1 MTVTPHPGPSAGALP
16 AVSLPGR
23 LFTVARHCV
32 AEARPVVQLVFLT
45 RFLLGALCATIA
57 GGARPAVPDVLAGA
71 AALYLAVLATYLL
84 NGVMDIAEDR
94 ANGSRRPIARG
105 DLPAR
110 TGALV
115 VAGSAVV
122 SLLLTATVPG
132 LAAPVAVLLLL
143 GWAYSM
149 PPFTAK
155 RRTWAGAFVVTV
167 AGLAAYLAGAVAVH
181 GSLAAG
187 PLALCGVLA
196 LWMGAVGAVSKDLSD
211 VRGDALAG
219 RVTFAVVRGERA
231 ARRFVAVAAPVLG
244 AAGLAVAAL
253 GDPVVFAGA
262 VPLAAGS
269 GWVVW
274 RCLHPRP
281 DRARAPY
288 QAFMVTQYAANA
300 GLAAGLLVVGCS

>member
-1 MTVTPHPGPSAGALP
+1 MTVTPHPGPSAAALP
-16 AVSLPGR
+16 AAPLPGR

-45 RFLLGALCATIA
+45 RFLLGALCAAIA
-57 GGARPAVPDVLAGA
+57 GGARPAPQDVLAGA
-71 AALYLAVLATYLL
+71 ASLSLAVLATYLL

-94 ANGSRRPIARG
+94 GNGSRRPIARG

-110 TGALV
+110 TGAKV
-115 VAGSAVV
+115 AAGSAVV
-122 SLLLTATVPG
+122 SLLLAASVPG

-155 RRTWAGAFVVTV
+155 RRTWAGAVVVTV

-181 GSLAAG
+181 GSLAGG

-231 ARRFVAVAAPVLG
+231 ARRLVAVAAPVLG

-253 GDPVVFAGA
+253 SDPVVFAGA

-269 GWVVW
+269 GWVAW
-274 RCLHPRP
+274 RCLRPRP

-288 QAFMVTQYAANA
+288 RAFMVTQYAANA
-300 GLAAGLLVVGCS
+300 GLAAGLLALG